1 MIWGCDYDLEGLGFD
16 RDGIRIQL
24 NCKDCNA
31 FVEYTIFEDESPVL
45 GGGMEPKTEFNI
57 PLLLLGLS
65 IVFLFSLV
73 LWYVIDFFVGDP
85 VLSTVIALAI
95 VLLALNPPDEE

>member
-45 GGGMEPKTEFNI
+45 GGGEDGAE
-57 PLLLLGLS
+57 
-65 IVFLFSLV
+65 
-73 LWYVIDFFVGDP
+73 D
-85 VLSTVIALAI
+85 
-95 VLLALNPPDEE
+95 

>member
-1 MIWGCDYDLEGLGFD
+1 MSSDGRRDVCWFCGGQLIWGCDYDLEGLGFD

-45 GGGMEPKTEFNI
+45 GGG
-57 PLLLLGLS
+57 
-65 IVFLFSLV
+65 
-73 LWYVIDFFVGDP
+73 
-85 VLSTVIALAI
+85 
-95 VLLALNPPDEE
+95 DETQD